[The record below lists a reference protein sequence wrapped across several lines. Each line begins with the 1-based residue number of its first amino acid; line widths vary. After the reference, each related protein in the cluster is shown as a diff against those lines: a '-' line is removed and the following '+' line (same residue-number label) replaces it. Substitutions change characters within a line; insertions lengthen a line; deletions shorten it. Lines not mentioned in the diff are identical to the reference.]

1 MSDGVILKKRK
12 HINRRIRNLMKD
24 IEENKDKLEAKAR
37 RQIQSASQ
45 ERNKKTAKT
54 YKVGFEYKDR
64 KW

>member
-45 ERNKKTAKT
+45 ERNKKTTKT

-64 KW
+64 NC

>member
-1 MSDGVILKKRK
+1 MN
-12 HINRRIRNLMKD
+12 NRVRNLIKY

-45 ERNKKTAKT
+45 ERNKKTTKT

-64 KW
+64 NW

>member
-1 MSDGVILKKRK
+1 MNNSV
-12 HINRRIRNLMKD
+12 RNLIKY

-64 KW
+64 NW

>member
-1 MSDGVILKKRK
+1 MSDGVILRKRK
-12 HINRRIRNLMKD
+12 HINRRIRNLIKD

-45 ERNKKTAKT
+45 ERNKKTTKT

-64 KW
+64 NW

>member
-37 RQIQSASQ
+37 RQIQSSSQ
-45 ERNKKTAKT
+45 ERNKKTTKT
-54 YKVGFEYKDR
+54 YKDGFEYKDR
-64 KW
+64 NW